1 MKRIILSLLLL
12 VGLSI
17 TLSAKD
23 YVAVKKQTTVFAD
36 TTTTDTYTID
46 NNKYDVFKS
55 KTGAFY
61 IWKVSKKTNKKYKY
75 YLPKDVQ
82 KEMGRV
88 YKEDK

>member
-23 YVAVKKQTTVFAD
+23 YIAAKKQITVFAD